1 MNDSKTNGPLLRPW
15 SPTTEAAKVEFAE
28 LMRTYAN
35 QIPTEKG
42 INAWMAFRDM
52 IGAMFPGQMPAPAAI
67 AIMTV
72 ISANAISSMTDQMES
87 TLEFDTPG
95 AVGRRAAVAEF
106 FAAILDHAANHREE
120 LRLNK
125 MFAGAGVAGQRPS

>member
-1 MNDSKTNGPLLRPW
+1 MTKSDKTKFARAW
-15 SPTTEAAKVEFAE
+15 SPSTETARLEFE
-28 LMRTYAN
+28 TLLRTYAN

-42 INAWMAFRDM
+42 IAAWVAYRDM
-52 IGAMFPGQMPAPAAI
+52 IGKMFPGQLPVPAAL

-95 AVGRRAAVAEF
+95 SVGRRKAVAELF
-106 FAAILDHAANHREE
+106 ERVLDHAADQREE
-120 LRLNK
+120 IRLKQAFNQ
-125 MFAGAGVAGQRPS
+125 GVAKPK

>member
-1 MNDSKTNGPLLRPW
+1 
-15 SPTTEAAKVEFAE
+15 
-28 LMRTYAN
+28 
-35 QIPTEKG
+35 
-42 INAWMAFRDM
+42 MAFRDM
-52 IGAMFPGQMPAPAAI
+52 IGAMFPGQLPAPAAI

-95 AVGRRAAVAEF
+95 AVGRRQAVAEF
-106 FAAILDHAANHREE
+106 FAAILNDAADHREQ
-120 LRLNK
+120 LRLNQ